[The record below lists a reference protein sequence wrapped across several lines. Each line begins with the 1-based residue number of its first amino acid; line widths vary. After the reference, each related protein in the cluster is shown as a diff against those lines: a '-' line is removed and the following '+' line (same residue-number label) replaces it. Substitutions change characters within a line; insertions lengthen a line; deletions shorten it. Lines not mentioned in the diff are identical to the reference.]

1 MQLFYQPIINPESEF
16 ILPEDEAKHF
26 LKVLRM
32 QIGDILHLTDGKGNL
47 AAASIMADNPK
58 KCKLQ
63 IKNITKIEKPYTH
76 YTHIAIAPTKNADRI
91 EWFVE
96 KCVEIGIDEIS
107 FLQTEHTER
116 NYFNVER
123 IEKKAIAAM
132 KQSLK
137 FYLPVI
143 NPPVNLSSFFK
154 KKHLLAQSASN
165 FGHENLKR
173 EFFIAYMSKI
183 KPKTLFQAASKNAN
197 VCVLIGPE
205 GDFSANEVAEA
216 FQFGYQGVSLGNSRL
231 RTETAG
237 VAACHALQLLNE

>member
-1 MQLFYQPIINPESEF
+1 MQLFYQPIINPETEF
-16 ILPEDEAKHF
+16 TLPEDEAKHF

-47 AAASIMADNPK
+47 AEATIMADNPK

-63 IKNITKIEKPYTH
+63 IKKITKIEKPYTH

-116 NYFNVER
+116 NYFNVDR
-123 IEKKAIAAM
+123 IEKKAISAM

-143 NPPVNLSSFFK
+143 NAPVNLSNFLKNNHS
-154 KKHLLAQSASN
+154 LVQSAANS
-165 FGHENLKR
+165 GHESLKK

-183 KPKTLFQAASKNAN
+183 KPKTLFQAASKNATI
-197 VCVLIGPE
+197 CVLIGPE
-205 GDFSANEVAEA
+205 GDFSPNEVAEA

-237 VAACHALQLLNE
+237 VVACHTLQLLNE